1 MLVLPVTPCHPLV
14 IPPLVLLIPRTFKRP
29 GGDRCLF
36 WKPPALKGPKH
47 ITMCRPAHGEMC
59 LVVQAKPRRILRG
72 LETLS
77 LAAAATSRMLSNE
90 SSAPP
95 VVTPTHL
102 PSASRPTSPTGFK
115 PSDRRMDVPTHLRQS
130 ARAHSSICAHC
141 AVFCAVL

>member
-14 IPPLVLLIPRTFKRP
+14 IPPLLIPRTFKRP

-77 LAAAATSRMLSNE
+77 LAAAATSPMLSNE
-90 SSAPP
+90 SAAP
-95 VVTPTHL
+95 PTHL
-102 PSASRPTSPTGFK
+102 CCTSRFPSPTGFK